1 MAIKKGDKIKVEY
14 EGKLENGEIFDSS
27 EKHGQPMEFEV
38 GNGQLI
44 KGFEEAVIGMEKGE
58 EKEVTLESKDAYG
71 DPNPQLIKAV
81 PRDKIGIEHELKAGQ
96 SLGVALPNG
105 AQFPA
110 KIVEVDEKE
119 VKLDMNHP
127 LAGKK
132 LIFKIKIVEC

>member
-27 EKHGQPMEFEV
+27 EKQGQPMEFEV

-71 DPNPQLIKAV
+71 DPNPQLIKTV
-81 PRDKIGIEHELKAGQ
+81 PRDKIGIDQELKPGQ
-96 SLGVALPNG
+96 ILGVAFPNG